1 MPDRYVCEKCGRVVR
16 IGDWPLCGDAKNS
29 HGVANPSKGFL
40 AYYDDNLM
48 KTITNP
54 GDRNVEFKPHWE
66 RDHIVKIE
74 PKDHPAQYY
83 RELNDRRRERAEKE
97 KREHG
102 R

>member
-1 MPDRYVCEKCGRVVR
+1 MPDRYVCEKCGSIVR
-16 IGDWPLCGDAKNS
+16 IGEWPFCDGNGP
-29 HGVANPSKGFL
+29 HGFPVASKGFEP
-40 AYYDDNLM
+40 YYDDNLM